1 MTVFRLF
8 MLTTLTM
15 LAFACNSILCRLA
28 LKDGSIDAGSFTLI
42 RLLSGAIMLWLL
54 SLNKPA
60 PEAKGHWSSA
70 LALFIYAAG
79 FSYAYINMTAS
90 MGALLLFSSVQAT
103 MIGYGLYR
111 KETFNTK
118 QWFGLV
124 CAGAGLI
131 FLLFPGL
138 SAPPLLSSLLMINAG
153 VAWGIY
159 SINGKGAKHPIPVSA
174 GNFIRT
180 VPMAL
185 LLLLLV
191 RDPLAVSQMG
201 IIYALASGA
210 IASGLGYAI
219 WYSILPLLSSTYA
232 ATVQLSVPLIAAV
245 GGVLL
250 LGEPLSLRLLA
261 ASCAILGG
269 IALVVLSKSAP
280 QNKS

>member
-1 MTVFRLF
+1 
-8 MLTTLTM
+8 
-15 LAFACNSILCRLA
+15 
-28 LKDGSIDAGSFTLI
+28 
-42 RLLSGAIMLWLL
+42 
-54 SLNKPA
+54 
-60 PEAKGHWSSA
+60 
-70 LALFIYAAG
+70 
-79 FSYAYINMTAS
+79 
-90 MGALLLFSSVQAT
+90 
-103 MIGYGLYR
+103 MI
-111 KETFNTK
+111 
-118 QWFGLV
+118 
-124 CAGAGLI
+124 
-131 FLLFPGL
+131 
-138 SAPPLLSSLLMINAG
+138 SAG

-159 SINGKGAKHPIPVSA
+159 SIKGRGAKHPIPVSA

-185 LLLLLV
+185 LLLLVV

-201 IIYALASGA
+201 IIYALTSGV

-250 LGEPLSLRLLA
+250 LGEPLSLRLLL

>member
-42 RLLSGAIMLWLL
+42 RLLSGVIMLWLL

-60 PEAKGHWSSA
+60 QVAKGHWCSA
-70 LALFIYAAG
+70 LALFVYAAG

-90 MGALLLFSSVQAT
+90 MGALLLFGAVQAT

-111 KETFNTK
+111 KEPFNTR

-138 SAPPLLSSLLMINAG
+138 SAPPLLSSLLMISAG

-210 IASGLGYAI
+210 IASGVGYAI

>member
-8 MLTTLTM
+8 TLTTLTM
-15 LAFACNSILCRLA
+15 FAFACNSILCRLA

-60 PEAKGHWSSA
+60 LEAKGHWGSA
-70 LALFIYAAG
+70 LALFVYAAG

-90 MGALLLFSSVQAT
+90 MGALLLFGAVQAT

-111 KETFNTK
+111 KEIFNTR
-118 QWFGLV
+118 QWLGLA
-124 CAGAGLI
+124 CAAAGLI
-131 FLLFPGL
+131 FLQLPGL
-138 SAPPLLSSLLMINAG
+138 SAPPLMSSLLMISAG

-159 SINGKGAKHPIPVSA
+159 SIKGKGAKHPIPVSA

-185 LLLLLV
+185 LLMLLV

-250 LGEPLSLRLLA
+250 LGEPLSLRLLL

-269 IALVVLSKSAP
+269 IALVVLSKSEP